1 MISARHQS
9 IEGRW
14 RFDVNRDSLR
24 LSKLDKIVELPI
36 GAENKK
42 PLQRTRACAQGF
54 TYGMQ
59 PVNQL
64 RLTIASTGW
73 YRRACP
79 R

>member
-1 MISARHQS
+1 MN
-9 IEGRW
+9 G
-14 RFDVNRDSLR
+14 NSLR
-24 LSKLDKIVELPI
+24 LSKLDKVMELPI

-42 PLQRTRACAQGF
+42 PLQRTRVGAQSF
-54 TYGMQ
+54 AHGMQ